1 MGFDRRLAREIA
13 PFGAAASLGFAIVPI
28 GNRVEWAGYGLAAAM
43 TVAVACLA
51 LLVPWRQLPE
61 AMRVVPSLLFLLA
74 VALLRDASGGAV
86 AGVGALALLP
96 VFWLALHGTRGQLL
110 ILIAGVCA
118 FLVTPALLAG
128 GPEYPLSIW
137 RIAVVF
143 AAVSAIVGIAVQNL
157 VARVRSHAE
166 GLAVRER
173 DLEAMADLLRSLS
186 VTTDARERIC
196 AAACDLS
203 GAHFAVLLE
212 ERSDGTLA
220 RTAGAGRDLLPL
232 TFAPTSGPS
241 WAMAAYC
248 SRQAMFVSDPGQH
261 PHGAIPG
268 IESPAAVLFEP
279 VHRGEDV
286 VGVLVAGWREPPSDE
301 RRMRGL
307 VRLLASEAAFVIE
320 RADLLE
326 RLTEFALTDVL
337 TGLPNR
343 RAWDRRLEQA
353 ICDAEPVCVAILD
366 LDHFK
371 SYNDEHGHQT
381 GDRLLKEAAAAWR
394 AELRP
399 TDTLARYGGEEFV
412 VLLHGHDLEVAC
424 RVVDRLR
431 AATPRGQSCSA
442 GVARRE
448 AGEASATLLGRA
460 DRALYDAKRAGRN
473 RSLIA
478 AAEAAG
484 DAMLTDDRLA
494 REAARPGPHS

>member
-1 MGFDRRLAREIA
+1 MELDRRLAREIA
-13 PFGAAASLGFAIVPI
+13 PFGALALLGFAIVPI
-28 GNRVEWAGYGLAAAM
+28 GNRVDWTGYGLAAAL
-43 TVAVACLA
+43 TVAIACAAVLA
-51 LLVPWRQLPE
+51 PWRKLPE
-61 AMRVVPSLLFLLA
+61 AMRVVPSLLFLVA

-96 VFWLALHGTRGQLL
+96 VFWLALHGSRGQLL
-110 ILIAGVCA
+110 IVIAGVCA
-118 FLVTPALLAG
+118 FVLAPVLRAG
-128 GPEYPLSIW
+128 GPEYPFSIW

-143 AAVSAIVGIAVQNL
+143 AAASAIVGIAVQNL
-157 VARVRSHAE
+157 VARVRSHADA
-166 GLAVRER
+166 LAVREH

-186 VTTDARERIC
+186 LTTDARERIC

-212 ERSDGTLA
+212 AESNGGLA
-220 RTAGAGRDLLPL
+220 WTAGAGLSLPPL
-232 TFAPTSGPS
+232 SFTPKSGQS
-241 WAMAAYC
+241 RAMTAYR
-248 SRQAMFVSDPGQH
+248 SRSALFVSDPGEH
-261 PHGAIPG
+261 PHGDLLELG
-268 IESPAAVLFEP
+268 TTERPAAVLFEP
-279 VHRGEDV
+279 VHRGEEV

-301 RRMRGL
+301 RRARGL
-307 VRLLASEAAFVIE
+307 VRLLASEVAFVIE

-343 RAWDRRLEQA
+343 RAWDKRLEQA
-353 ICDAEPVCVAILD
+353 IRDVEPICVAILD
-366 LDHFK
+366 LDFFK
-371 SYNDEHGHQT
+371 AFNDDHGHQA

-412 VLLHGHDLEVAC
+412 VLLYGHDLEAA
-424 RVVDRLR
+424 RRIVDRLR

-448 AGEASATLLGRA
+448 DGEAAAALLGRA
-460 DRALYDAKRAGRN
+460 DEALYDAKRAGRN

-478 AAEAAG
+478 DVGASSG
-484 DAMLTDDRLA
+484 
-494 REAARPGPHS
+494 G

>member
-1 MGFDRRLAREIA
+1 MAVDRRLAREIA
-13 PFGAAASLGFAIVPI
+13 PFGATALLGFAIVPI
-28 GNRVEWAGYGLAAAM
+28 GNRVDWTGYGLAAAM

-51 LLVPWRQLPE
+51 LLLPWRRLPE
-61 AMRVVPSLLFLLA
+61 AMRVVPSLLFLVA

-96 VFWLALHGTRGQLL
+96 VFWLALHGTRSQLL

-118 FLVTPALLAG
+118 FLVIPALRAG

-143 AAVSAIVGIAVQNL
+143 AAASALVGVAVQNL
-157 VARVRSHAE
+157 VARVRSHADA
-166 GLAVRER
+166 LAVRER
-173 DLEAMADLLRSLS
+173 DLEAMADLVRSLS
-186 VTTDARERIC
+186 LTTDARERIC

-203 GAHFAVLLE
+203 GACFAVLLE
-212 ERSDGTLA
+212 ERDDGTLA
-220 RTAGAGRDLLPL
+220 WTAGAGLSLPPL
-232 TFAPTSGPS
+232 TFTPTSGPS

-248 SRQAMFVSDPGQH
+248 SRSAMFIADPGEH
-261 PHGAIPG
+261 PDGEIP
-268 IESPAAVLFEP
+268 ELATTERPAAVLFEP
-279 VHRGEDV
+279 VHRGEHV
-286 VGVLVAGWREPPSDE
+286 VGVLVAGWPEPPTDE
-301 RRMRGL
+301 RHTRGL
-307 VRLLASEAAFVIE
+307 IRLLASEAAFVIE

-343 RAWDRRLEQA
+343 RAWDKRLEQA
-353 ICDAEPVCVAILD
+353 IRDAEPVCVAILD
-366 LDHFK
+366 LDLFK
-371 SYNDEHGHQT
+371 SYNDDHGHQA

-412 VLLHGHDLEVAC
+412 VLLHGQDLEVAR

-448 AGEASATLLGRA
+448 AGEAAAALLGRA
-460 DRALYDAKRAGRN
+460 DKALYDAKRAGRN
-473 RSLIA
+473 RSLVA
-478 AAEAAG
+478 AVDG
-484 DAMLTDDRLA
+484 ST
-494 REAARPGPHS
+494 GS